1 MENIKAKIGKGGL
14 LLAAMISVTLISC
27 GGGISKQPTNAEG
40 FAAIEYELKDK
51 FGENAYYTDVKVVYI
66 KGYGNSIDVTVTEAP
81 ESLKMGQW
89 NQPQNSWKQN
99 SEITIELPEGT
110 KAVDFMFQ
118 LNDKISLKKLGEL
131 VEKSS
136 KQLTAEKDIENPILN
151 IASIDFPDNG
161 DISKAEYYVS
171 LEPENG
177 GTKFRFTYTLYVD
190 LIEMDY

>member
-1 MENIKAKIGKGGL
+1 MKTLKITAIIAFATL
-14 LLAAMISVTLISC
+14 LSC
-27 GGGISKQPTNAEG
+27 GGGISNQPTNAEG
-40 FAAIEYELKDK
+40 FTAIEKELKDK
-51 FGENAYYTDVKVVYI
+51 FGETAYYTDVKVVYI

-89 NQPQNSWKQN
+89 SQPQNSWEQS

-110 KAVDFMFQ
+110 KATDFMFQ

-136 KQLTAEKDIENPILN
+136 EQLTAEKDIENPMLN
-151 IASIDFPDNG
+151 IAYIDFPDNG
-161 DISKAEYYVS
+161 DMSKAEYYIS

-177 GTKFRFTYTLYVD
+177 GTKFSFTYKLNGE